1 MRPVL
6 MGDVVAAARALM
18 AVPPAARARLMAA
31 MLAEAE
37 AAEAYRRACGRAH
50 PDWGNGSLMAVAMAR
65 ARVAEPALSDP
76 AYRDCLVAVLEALG
90 GGGRAVFSSR
100 RSFRVKGDAYLV

>member
-6 MGDVVAAARALM
+6 MGDVVAAARVLM

-37 AAEAYRRACGRAH
+37 AAEACGRAH

-90 GGGRAVFSSR
+90 GGGRAVFSSC